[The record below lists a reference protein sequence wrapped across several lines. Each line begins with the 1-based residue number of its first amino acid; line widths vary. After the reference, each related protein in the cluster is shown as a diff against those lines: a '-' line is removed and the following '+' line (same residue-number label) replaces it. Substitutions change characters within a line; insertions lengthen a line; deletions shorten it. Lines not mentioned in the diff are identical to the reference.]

1 MTPGQFRTFEVT
13 LEMAVAL
20 CREHGLAEP
29 LSVSRL
35 AKGEVSAVFGM
46 ELADGQGA
54 VLKAYLRNQEPR
66 VLVAEDEVLG
76 HLRRHSALPVPA
88 WSMLNLNGG
97 KLGWPYAL
105 HQRLP
110 GIDADTLLE
119 RLDMAESARLL
130 RRCGEML
137 SRLHRVSLSGSG
149 LKRAGVAAAAAWASN
164 QDAEF
169 DLAMERLGQQGW
181 LDARLLDR
189 ARQVWSVGREIRQL
203 PFDPVLCHGDYQLW
217 NILIDPETLVPTGLL
232 DLGQAYLG
240 PASADFRDMELNLWG
255 NSPRLRSAF
264 LQGYGWDDIDERERE
279 RLRQAA
285 LCRALVLM
293 SAYWGPTKQ
302 ITPAT
307 VWHLLAPWSEDAE
320 A

>member
-1 MTPGQFRTFEVT
+1 MTPGQFRTFEVA
-13 LEMAVAL
+13 LEVAATL
-20 CREHGLAEP
+20 CREHGLPEP
-29 LSVSRL
+29 LRVARL
-35 AKGEVSAVFGM
+35 AKGEVSAVFALD
-46 ELADGQGA
+46 LADGQGA
-54 VLKAYLRNQEPR
+54 VLKVYLRNQEPR

-88 WSMLNLNGG
+88 WSTLNLNGG

-110 GIDADTLLE
+110 GIDADTLLT
-119 RLDMAESARLL
+119 RLDLPESARLL

-149 LKRAGVAAAAAWASN
+149 LKRAGIDGEASWAET

-169 DLAMERLGQQGW
+169 DLAVERLADQGW
-181 LDARLLDR
+181 MDARLLER
-189 ARQVWSVGREIRQL
+189 ARQVWAVGHEIRHL

-217 NILIDPETLVPTGLL
+217 NILVDPATLCPTGLL
-232 DLGQAYLG
+232 DLGQAYRG
-240 PASADFRDMELNLWG
+240 PAAVDFRDMELNLFG

-264 LQGYGWDDIDERERE
+264 MQGYGWDDIDERERE

-285 LCRALVLM
+285 LCRALALM

>member
-1 MTPGQFRTFEVT
+1 MTAGQFRTFEVT
-13 LEMAVAL
+13 LPMAHAL
-20 CREHGLAEP
+20 CIEHGLAAP
-29 LSVSRL
+29 TGVRRVT
-35 AKGEVSAVFGM
+35 KGEVSAVFSID
-46 ELADGQGA
+46 LADGQGA
-54 VLKAYLRNQEPR
+54 GLKVYLRKQEPG

-76 HLRRHSALPVPA
+76 QLRRHSVLPVPA
-88 WSMLNLNGG
+88 WSILDLNGG
-97 KLGWPYAL
+97 QLGWPHAL

-110 GIDADTLLE
+110 GLDADTVLE
-119 RLDMAESARLL
+119 RLELAESARLL

-149 LKRAGVAAAAAWASN
+149 LQRAGLPTAEDWAAI

-169 DLAMERLGQQGW
+169 DLALERLRGQGW
-181 LDARLLDR
+181 LEERLLER
-189 ARQVWSVGREIRQL
+189 AAQVWAIGREIRQL

-217 NILIDPETLVPTGLL
+217 NILVDPETLVPTGLL
-232 DLGQAYLG
+232 DLGQAYPG
-240 PASADFRDMELNLWG
+240 PAAADFRDMELNLFG

-264 LQGYGWDDIDERERE
+264 LQGYGWDDFDERERE

-285 LCRALVLM
+285 LCRALALM